1 MRTFVLALAAAAAVV
16 LPPAASAEDT
26 PATRRSLRG
35 LPGVGLH
42 VQPLGADAEALG
54 ISADRLE
61 RLLRAR
67 LDAAHIP
74 VLDAHQQQRTPGRPG
89 LSLHVTALRVE
100 NGEFLYSVH
109 LDLKQWVALMGGV
122 SATLETP
129 LSAPATTWSPDYRMG
144 ISPSDDAQADILT
157 ATREMIDHFIGAYRR
172 TNPLKRPIP

>member
-1 MRTFVLALAAAAAVV
+1 MRTFVLALGAVAAIG
-16 LPPAASAEDT
+16 LPPGASAEDS

-42 VQPLGADAEALG
+42 VEPLSADAEALG
-54 ISADRLE
+54 LSAERLE

-67 LDAAHIP
+67 LDAANIP
-74 VLDAHQQQRTPGRPG
+74 VLDAEEQQRTPGRPG
-89 LSLHVTALRVE
+89 LGLHVAALRLE

-109 LDLKQWVALMGGV
+109 LDVKQWVALLGGV

-144 ISPSDDAQADILT
+144 ISPSEDAQADIKG
-157 ATREMIDHFIGAYRR
+157 ATREMIDQFIGAYRR
-172 TNPLKRPIP
+172 ANPRKGPTP